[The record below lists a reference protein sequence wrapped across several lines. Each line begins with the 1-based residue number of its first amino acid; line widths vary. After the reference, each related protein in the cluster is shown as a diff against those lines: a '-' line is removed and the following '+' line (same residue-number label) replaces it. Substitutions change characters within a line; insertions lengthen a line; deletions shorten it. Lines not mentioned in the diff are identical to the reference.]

1 MFFSTGKSDDPE
13 LSYAPYIVLKDGEIY
28 LLGIELEEEAQNIAH
43 LLNGSLLCQR
53 VIPIKP
59 AKALLGLKQ
68 LRRRS
73 A

>member
-1 MFFSTGKSDDPE
+1 MFFSAGKSDDSA

-28 LLGIELEEEAQNIAH
+28 LLGIELEEEAQNIAR
-43 LLNGSLLCQR
+43 LLNGSLRQR
-53 VIPIKP
+53 VTPIEP